1 MGSTKGESAIKKTLT
16 DVKKCNNRFS
26 FGNSI
31 HKCYLLFIGRIFKLP
46 SRHQANSSHS
56 NLFPPKPNSD
66 TFGGNRCQ
74 PTFSILLNIRTEIR
88 LTMLIQTQPLS
99 LILFLKKKSGY
110 RIAKSLT
117 CSVEIGRSFIARWIL
132 TIPFE
137 LIVQ

>member
-74 PTFSILLNIRTEIR
+74 PIFSILLNIRTEIR

-99 LILFLKKKSGY
+99 LILFLKKKI
-110 RIAKSLT
+110 RIQNCQVFDMFSRNRSLIHCT
-117 CSVEIGRSFIARWIL
+117 MDLNNTF
-132 TIPFE
+132 
-137 LIVQ
+137 

>member
-74 PTFSILLNIRTEIR
+74 PIFSILLNIRTEIR

-99 LILFLKKKSGY
+99 LILFLKKKI
-110 RIAKSLT
+110 RIQNCY
-117 CSVEIGRSFIARWIL
+117 CSSVGIGRSFIARWIL